1 MKKKLLWLEDDAL
14 LGVVLSKAL
23 ESTEFELVHVR
34 DGREAMETLK
44 EIVPDVIMVD
54 LLIPGELDGFGVL
67 KAISEDSRLKDIPK
81 IVLSNLSNQVDI
93 NRARHFGANIFIV
106 KATSSLDLI
115 IDQLRAQVADKK

>member
-23 ESTEFELVHVR
+23 EATEFELIHVR
-34 DGREAMETLK
+34 DGREAIETLK

-54 LLIPGELDGFGVL
+54 LLVPGEMDGFGVL
-67 KAISEDSRLKDIPK
+67 KAISEDARLKNIPR
-81 IVLSNLSNQVDI
+81 IVLSNLSNQADI
-93 NRARHFGANIFIV
+93 DKARHLGAGIFIV

-115 IDQLRAQVADKK
+115 IDQLRAQVAGK